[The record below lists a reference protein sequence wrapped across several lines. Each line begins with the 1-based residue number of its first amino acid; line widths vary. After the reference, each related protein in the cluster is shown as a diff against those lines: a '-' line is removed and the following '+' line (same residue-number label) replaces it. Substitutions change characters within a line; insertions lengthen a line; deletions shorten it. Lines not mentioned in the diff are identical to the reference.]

1 MTENENHSY
10 LIIQSC
16 EVLNLKGPEPRVD
29 LGQDIHIKGNRITEV
44 SAARTGPESGGHPA
58 KRTIDGLGLLAI
70 PGLINTHAHVPMVLF
85 RGLAEDVT
93 IESWFNDFVFP
104 LESNLTPEDVY
115 WGAMLGVAEMIEN
128 GVTYVADHY
137 FYMDEVARAI
147 EESGMRANLVWA
159 VFGHQGEPKLDETSR
174 FIRDWQGKADG
185 RITTWLGPHAPYTT
199 SPEFLRVC
207 ARRAKD
213 LDVGIHIHV
222 SETKRQV
229 EMSLQ
234 EFGVTP
240 VRMLADTGILE
251 SPCILAHCSFPTDDD
266 LRILKDALAGVAH
279 APKTYLKMGSGV
291 VDLRRFTQWNIPV
304 GLATD
309 GATSNNTLDILEQM
323 RMASIAQKHDKKDS
337 TFFKLNELLDIT
349 FRGAAAVVRRA
360 DDLGAI
366 EAGKLADITL
376 IRQDGMHIF
385 PRYNP
390 IANLVYSAKSSDVH
404 SVICDGKLLMHDR
417 QLLTVDKERIKKEVA
432 QRLERLSTRT
442 HGRKIATYPA

>member
-1 MTENENHSY
+1 MNEHENHPD

-29 LGQDIHIKGNRITEV
+29 LNQDVYIKGNRITEV
-44 SAARTGPESGGHPA
+44 SAAQTDAESGLHPA
-58 KRTIDGLGLLAI
+58 THTIDGRGLLAI

-93 IESWFNDFVFP
+93 IESWFNDYVFP

-115 WGAMLGVAEMIEN
+115 WGAMLGIAEMIEN

-137 FYMDEVARAI
+137 FFMDEVGRAI

-159 VFGHQGEPKLDETSR
+159 VFGHQGMPKLDETSR
-174 FIRDWQGKADG
+174 FIRDWQGQANG

-213 LDVGIHIHV
+213 LDVGVHIHV
-222 SETKRQV
+222 SETERQV

-234 EFGVTP
+234 EYGVTP

-266 LRILKDALAGVAH
+266 LRILKDAPAGIAH

-291 VDLRRFTQWNIPV
+291 VDLTRFTQLNIPV

-337 TFFKLNELLDIT
+337 TFFKLNELLDVT
-349 FRGAAAVVRRA
+349 FRGSAAVVRRA

-366 EAGKLADITL
+366 EIGMLADITL
-376 IRQDGMHIF
+376 IRQDGLHVF

-417 QLLTVDKERIKKEVA
+417 QLLTVDKERIKKEVTR
-432 QRLERLSTRT
+432 RLERLSTRT
-442 HGRKIATYPA
+442 QGRKIATYPA